1 MIYVA
6 CFLSSTFMAYLASRS
21 KDRGL
26 IILCSVVSILIPC
39 ILGGLRAY
47 GIGTDTRIYAAYDCR
62 GALNAPDFFSFLES
76 NRQELGYSALC
87 YVVMKTL
94 GHTNWCYFAY
104 QIITISCVYV
114 GFYKQRKKISLPFAL
129 LVWFFLFYST
139 TYNIIRQY
147 MAASII
153 FVGFDKLEQ
162 RHYFKFTLHI
172 AVAFLFHRSA
182 IIALPIVL
190 GMYIVTTSEA
200 LRKNAWLRILV
211 FYGSTGLLILTRVL
225 VLRVV
230 NALPILS
237 KYTMYFTSRFIEE
250 NVTIIMATIMTGELV
265 MMIFYSKGASRILSV
280 GGAERNNT
288 EFYRFNVLFCV
299 VYQVAVRFM
308 IGRILLYSALINM
321 IALTALPSFV
331 REKHLKFM
339 VYSAVLSASMFYWLW
354 VCVRGG
360 SGEVWPYRS
369 ILD

>member
-47 GIGTDTRIYAAYDCR
+47 GIGTDTRIYAAYDCQV
-62 GALNAPDFFSFLES
+62 ALTAPNFLSFLETTKH
-76 NRQELGYSALC
+76 ELGYSALC
-87 YVVMKTL
+87 YAIMKTL

-162 RHYFKFTLHI
+162 RHYFKFMLHI
-172 AVAFLFHRSA
+172 FVAFFFHSSA
-182 IIALPIVL
+182 LIALPLVL
-190 GMYIVTTSEA
+190 GMYIVTTSEVV
-200 LRKNAWLRILV
+200 RKNIWLRILV
-211 FYGSTGLLILTRVL
+211 FYGSAGFLILTRVL
-225 VLRVV
+225 IFIVISSIPV
-230 NALPILS
+230 IS
-237 KYTMYFTSRFIEE
+237 KYTYYFSSRFLED
-250 NVTIIMATIMTGELV
+250 NTTIIMATIMSGQFV
-265 MMIFYSKGASRILSV
+265 MMVFYGKEASRVLSA
-280 GGAERNNT
+280 GGAFRNNA

-321 IALTALPSFV
+321 TALAAIPSFV

-360 SGEVWPYRS
+360 SDEVWPYRS